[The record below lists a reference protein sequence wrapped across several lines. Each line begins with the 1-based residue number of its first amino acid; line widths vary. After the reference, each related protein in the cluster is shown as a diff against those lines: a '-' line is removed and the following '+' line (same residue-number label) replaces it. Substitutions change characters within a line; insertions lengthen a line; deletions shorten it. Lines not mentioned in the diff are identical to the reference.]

1 MTVRW
6 QPLGRRQRVPQ
17 WLKDFALVI
26 VAGSAITFLL
36 FVYGW
41 FKQRGWA

>member
-17 WLKDFALVI
+17 WLKDFALVLAMGAW
-26 VAGSAITFLL
+26 VLAFCV
-36 FVYGW
+36 VYGW